1 MKNRTC
7 GPGRGKNGSCNGWT
21 QVRIETCFERSSVK
35 QQQTNHETNYEER
48 VRGFETKPQTPYCAS
63 RSYLMRCKCEADQS
77 GCLCFQI
84 FWSVL
89 QIWVSLIS
97 AFWGHSQ
104 KMWACVPKLPR
115 HHGQMGMFGVTP
127 AIRAALRS
135 WRVGIWE
142 FRLFPNWSQNS
153 WIARAPSCQVSAAS
167 PWMFITVEQMSW
179 FLLFNHLET
188 SWQPECVRRFQVEMA
203 SDLFRCSTWRNGV
216 TNKTTGSDLLGTRQ
230 FET

>member
-1 MKNRTC
+1 MGEHKCGSKRVLSDPQWNNNKQIKRRIMK
-7 GPGRGKNGSCNGWT
+7 KGSVGLRQNLKPHTVLPDHIWCAAS
-21 QVRIETCFERSSVK
+21 VRRINLDV
-35 QQQTNHETNYEER
+35 
-48 VRGFETKPQTPYCAS
+48 CAS
-63 RSYLMRCKCEADQS
+63 RFFE
-77 GCLCFQI
+77 
-84 FWSVL
+84 
-89 QIWVSLIS
+89 
-97 AFWGHSQ
+97 
-104 KMWACVPKLPR
+104 
-115 HHGQMGMFGVTP
+115 
-127 AIRAALRS
+127 ALRS